1 LSNGAGAEVQRPLA
15 TVVIGGLLIA
25 TFLTLFVLPLLYVLT
40 EKRSFKEI
48 GAKQMVVLCLISLM
62 CWSSSTQAQQR
73 LTLEDAINLGLKNSL
88 ELRNENLRAEYAK
101 AIIQTSADIAPTN
114 FSGEFGQINS
124 AYKDSRFGVSQT
136 ISFPTIYKRSK
147 KYQSDEYAV
156 AKANAIISETELKRV
171 ITELF
176 YTIIILKEKEKLLV
190 EADSLYK
197 NFSEKTLLRFN
208 KGESSI
214 LEKATAESQRIKVRV
229 QLTNIQKDIAL
240 YFLQLHYHTLSSES
254 IELDNSEIKYAGFDK
269 MTDDV
274 LQAPVLKVLEAKTEA
289 SKSFTRWKQSLFM
302 PDVTVGY
309 YNVSFTGVGADNHFY
324 PRSVRFNSFQVG
336 VGVPIFTKAVKA
348 NVSLGKLNTR
358 IAENEYQLAMN
369 TLRSKRS
376 QWISILAKEKEL
388 LNYFEQ
394 QELRNSKQIYDAAL
408 QQFHSGEID
417 YLDFVQLINQ
427 SIDIRNNYL
436 DALHAFNVDN
446 ISFTYNK

>member
-1 LSNGAGAEVQRPLA
+1 
-15 TVVIGGLLIA
+15 
-25 TFLTLFVLPLLYVLT
+25 
-40 EKRSFKEI
+40 
-48 GAKQMVVLCLISLM
+48 
-62 CWSSSTQAQQR
+62 
-73 LTLEDAINLGLKNSL
+73 
-88 ELRNENLRAEYAK
+88 
-101 AIIQTSADIAPTN
+101 
-114 FSGEFGQINS
+114 
-124 AYKDSRFGVSQT
+124 
-136 ISFPTIYKRSK
+136 
-147 KYQSDEYAV
+147 
-156 AKANAIISETELKRV
+156 
-171 ITELF
+171 
-176 YTIIILKEKEKLLV
+176 
-190 EADSLYK
+190 
-197 NFSEKTLLRFN
+197 
-208 KGESSI
+208 
-214 LEKATAESQRIKVRV
+214 
-229 QLTNIQKDIAL
+229 
-240 YFLQLHYHTLSSES
+240 
-254 IELDNSEIKYAGFDK
+254 
-269 MTDDV
+269 
-274 LQAPVLKVLEAKTEA
+274 
-289 SKSFTRWKQSLFM
+289 M
-302 PDVTVGY
+302 PDLTVGY
-309 YNVSFTGVGADNHFY
+309 YNVSFTGAGADNHFY